1 MDIDQLFNQLKIDEG
16 IEYKIYKDHLGYLT
30 YGIGHLITEDDE
42 EYGQPEGTLISDEK
56 VFDSFVKDVNTS
68 VKECRILFEDSDW
81 DDFPDEVQE
90 ICVNMMFNLGRPRFS
105 KFKKTIDH
113 LKAHRWSEAASE
125 ARDSRWYNQVTSR
138 AERLCKRLESV

>member
-125 ARDSRWYNQVTSR
+125 ARDSRWYSQVTSR